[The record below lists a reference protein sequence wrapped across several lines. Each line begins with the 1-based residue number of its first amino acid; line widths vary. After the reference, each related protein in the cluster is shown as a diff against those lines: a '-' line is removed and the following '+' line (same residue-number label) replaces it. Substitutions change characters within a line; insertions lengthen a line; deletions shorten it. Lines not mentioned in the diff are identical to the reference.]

1 MTIKKTVL
9 GRGLGALIEE
19 AHQIPREVAQAIEAT
34 NEIDLSKIEMNPFQ
48 PRKDFDE
55 DALEEL
61 ATSIRHLGVVQ
72 PITVR
77 KIDYDHFQLIAGE
90 RRVRAAMRAGL
101 DRIPAFVRSADDQ
114 GMLEMALV
122 ENLNRTDLNS
132 VEIAMSFNRLLEEC
146 NLTQEV
152 LSERVGKKRSTVANY
167 LRLLKLP
174 PEVQLGLRQDK
185 ISMGHARALSGINNI
200 FKQIEL
206 YNKIVS
212 DDLSVRAVEELV
224 REINE
229 PISSEPVDE
238 RNAEEKLSDVRKKEA
253 VSDEYNELRK
263 HLSKRFDTTI
273 EFKRNNKG
281 AGKIVISFRS
291 DDDLERILTLLD
303 ARNV

>member
-1 MTIKKTVL
+1 
-9 GRGLGALIEE
+9 
-19 AHQIPREVAQAIEAT
+19 
-34 NEIDLSKIEMNPFQ
+34 
-48 PRKDFDE
+48 
-55 DALEEL
+55 
-61 ATSIRHLGVVQ
+61 
-72 PITVR
+72 
-77 KIDYDHFQLIAGE
+77 
-90 RRVRAAMRAGL
+90 
-101 DRIPAFVRSADDQ
+101 
-114 GMLEMALV
+114 MLEMALV